1 MFVYGTYILERKADA
16 KLSLSEIW
24 NLFQEDP
31 LPNNATN
38 FCSQMINC
46 MKTWNYIQKKSG
58 SPLGTKI
65 IKQTHKIMQRD
76 SNPQPLSL

>member
-1 MFVYGTYILERKADA
+1 MFVYGTYILEGKADA

-38 FCSQMINC
+38 F
-46 MKTWNYIQKKSG
+46 
-58 SPLGTKI
+58 
-65 IKQTHKIMQRD
+65 
-76 SNPQPLSL
+76 